1 MMHLGMFCCVNYE
14 CLILKW
20 IPARFCSCLF
30 VRVQMLKVN
39 ISKYSHCGEQT
50 AYIEY
55 YLQFSFV
62 RCLVDKKVA
71 PY

>member
-1 MMHLGMFCCVNYE
+1 MV
-14 CLILKW
+14 LKL
-20 IPARFCSCLF
+20 IPARFSSSLF
-30 VRVQMLKVN
+30 VRLQMLKVN
-39 ISKYSHCGEQT
+39 ISKYFHCGEQT

-62 RCLVDKKVA
+62 RRLLDKKVA